1 MGKLNQKKKKLEGD
15 KSTPSGTFKL
25 GDLYLRK
32 DRVKIDK
39 TKLKK
44 IFIKKNMGWCDD
56 PKSTKYNKL
65 IKIHKKVNFSYEK
78 DV

>member
-1 MGKLNQKKKKLEGD
+1 MLHWESWNQKKKKLSGD

-44 IFIKKNMGWCDD
+44 INIKKNMGCDD

-65 IKIHKKVNFSYEK
+65 IKNT
-78 DV
+78 